1 MTYHRLT
8 LLLCPFAVASLL
20 AAQDKPAP
28 PTAPGSKPPGEKPR
42 DLFDG
47 KTLTNWK
54 RTEFGGEGEVKIEDG
69 RLVIGRGQPL
79 TGVTWNGGQL
89 PKVNYELT
97 LEAQRIEGSDFF
109 VGLTFPVKDHP
120 CSLILGGWGG
130 SLTGLSSINGFDA
143 SENETTNF
151 YKFDNGK
158 WYKVRVRVTDT
169 HIQAWLD
176 NTNLADVEYSDKKI
190 GIRIEMELSKPLGL
204 ATYNTQAA
212 IRNFKV
218 RELPEGER
226 KPEKVE

>member
-1 MTYHRLT
+1 MKCRHLM
-8 LLLCPFAVASLL
+8 LLFYPLAVVSLV
-20 AAQDKPAP
+20 AAQDKP
-28 PTAPGSKPPGEKPR
+28 TSPGGKPAADAKPR

-47 KTLTNWK
+47 KSLTNWK
-54 RTEFGGEGEVKIEDG
+54 RTEFGGEGEVKIDDG

-97 LEAQRIEGSDFF
+97 LEAQRVEGSDFF
-109 VGLTFPVKDHP
+109 VGLTFPVKDKP

-176 NTNLADVEYSDKKI
+176 DTNLADVDHSDKKI

-212 IRNFKV
+212 IRNFKL